1 MHHLIMKLKYIP
13 IAVFALAANLII
25 AQPGGNAKERIEAQR
40 IAFITQRLS
49 LTPAEAEKF
58 WPVYNAHRESL
69 KAMRDDFERPDLQNL
84 SDEEATRL
92 IEKHLLQE
100 QKRLDLKKQLITQL
114 RGVLPARKIVMLHA
128 AENAF
133 NRELLRKAQEFR
145 RQ

>member
-1 MHHLIMKLKYIP
+1 MKLKYWL
-13 IAVFALAANLII
+13 IAISLMAGAISY
-25 AQPGGNAKERIEAQR
+25 AQPETGDNAKMRIESQR
-40 IAFITQRLS
+40 VAFITQRLS
-49 LTPAEAEKF
+49 LTPQEAEKF

-69 KAMRDDFERPDLQNL
+69 KALRDDFERPDLPNL

-92 IEKHLLQE
+92 IDKHLQQE
-100 QKRLDLKKQLITQL
+100 QKRLDLKKNLLSQL
-114 RGVLPARKIVMLHA
+114 RGILPPRKIVMLHV

>member
-1 MHHLIMKLKYIP
+1 MKLKYWF
-13 IAVFALAANLII
+13 IAICLVTGSISY
-25 AQPGGNAKERIEAQR
+25 AQPETGDNVKMRIESQR

-49 LTPAEAEKF
+49 LTPQEAEKF
-58 WPVYNAHRESL
+58 WPVYNAHRDAL
-69 KAMRDDFERPDLQNL
+69 KALRDDFERPDLPNL

-92 IEKHLLQE
+92 IDKHLQLE
-100 QKRLDLKKQLITQL
+100 QQRLDLKKNLLSQL
-114 RGVLPARKIVMLHA
+114 RNVLPPRKIVMLHA

>member
-1 MHHLIMKLKYIP
+1 MTIRLY
-13 IAVFALAANLII
+13 LAALFLLILTASH
-25 AQPGGNAKERIEAQR
+25 AQPGGDARMRVESQR

-58 WPVYNAHRESL
+58 WPVYNAHRDAL
-69 KAMRDDFERPDLQNL
+69 KALRDDFERPNVDNL
-84 SDEEATRL
+84 TDEEASKL
-92 IEKHLLQE
+92 IDRHLTQE
-100 QKRLDLKKQLITQL
+100 QKRLDLKKQLIAQL
-114 RGVLPARKIVMLHA
+114 RGVIPVRKIVMLHV